1 MDHRSFAPLCLNPSS
16 LHYTGSLPSGGGLE
30 SAEEYLEP
38 LPPQAASRELDS
50 IALAPAF
57 LFTVSR
63 MPRSPRRQGS
73 DHSSDPGVYT
83 GMLNRGLH
91 VLV

>member
-1 MDHRSFAPLCLNPSS
+1 MDQGSFALLCLNPSS
-16 LHYTGSLPSGGGLE
+16 LHYAGSLPSGGGLE

-57 LFTVSR
+57 LFTASR
-63 MPRSPRRQGS
+63 MPSPPP
-73 DHSSDPGVYT
+73 HPG
-83 GMLNRGLH
+83 GF
-91 VLV
+91 